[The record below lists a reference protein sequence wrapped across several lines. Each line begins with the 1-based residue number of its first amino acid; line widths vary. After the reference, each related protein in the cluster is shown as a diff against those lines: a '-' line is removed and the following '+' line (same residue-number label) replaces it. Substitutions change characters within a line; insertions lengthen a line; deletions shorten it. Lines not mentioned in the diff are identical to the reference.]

1 MNQALHGNVSIADA
15 DKGGMVF
22 AWREFLNFAALLA
35 MFALLIPVV
44 KLLTTTPKYSTIC
57 VSGETLLPE
66 KNRKIGAI
74 FAGVGTVLLNT
85 LAIYLT
91 NARKTPFTFK
101 TSSFFPL
108 MITAWSPIQFL
119 SWLTIFGLVIAVG
132 YVLITGGYKSILN
145 FAKKNIAVGFVNVLK
160 TLLAAVIYVAVAYGT
175 LELVQYLTEQD
186 YRIWQVSFAT
196 LTADQWQL
204 VFHYAL
210 LALPFM
216 FISSITTNYLSDV
229 TLAGKKPAVDALITV
244 AMAVAGVWLLCG
256 ISIIVDYAALSPGKS
271 ISSFMLT
278 YGAILFLPIM
288 TFVNRKAYQLTKN
301 VWLGTFVS
309 SLILGWTL
317 VCMHGTNGS
326 YVPQTWITNF
336 FG

>member
-1 MNQALHGNVSIADA
+1 M
-15 DKGGMVF
+15 
-22 AWREFLNFAALLA
+22 
-35 MFALLIPVV
+35 
-44 KLLTTTPKYSTIC
+44 
-57 VSGETLLPE
+57 
-66 KNRKIGAI
+66 
-74 FAGVGTVLLNT
+74 
-85 LAIYLT
+85 
-91 NARKTPFTFK
+91 
-101 TSSFFPL
+101 
-108 MITAWSPIQFL
+108 
-119 SWLTIFGLVIAVG
+119 
-132 YVLITGGYKSILN
+132 
-145 FAKKNIAVGFVNVLK
+145 
-160 TLLAAVIYVAVAYGT
+160 
-175 LELVQYLTEQD
+175 
-186 YRIWQVSFAT
+186 
-196 LTADQWQL
+196 
-204 VFHYAL
+204 
-210 LALPFM
+210 
-216 FISSITTNYLSDV
+216 
-229 TLAGKKPAVDALITV
+229 LITV

>member
-1 MNQALHGNVSIADA
+1 M
-15 DKGGMVF
+15 
-22 AWREFLNFAALLA
+22 
-35 MFALLIPVV
+35 
-44 KLLTTTPKYSTIC
+44 
-57 VSGETLLPE
+57 
-66 KNRKIGAI
+66 
-74 FAGVGTVLLNT
+74 
-85 LAIYLT
+85 
-91 NARKTPFTFK
+91 
-101 TSSFFPL
+101 
-108 MITAWSPIQFL
+108 
-119 SWLTIFGLVIAVG
+119 
-132 YVLITGGYKSILN
+132 
-145 FAKKNIAVGFVNVLK
+145 NVLK

-229 TLAGKKPAVDALITV
+229 TLAGKKPAVDVLITV

-256 ISIIVDYAALSPGKS
+256 ISILVDYAALSPGKS

-301 VWLGTFVS
+301 VWLGTFCKQFDSRLDACLHAWNERQLCASDLDYQFLRLNYCTKEVK
-309 SLILGWTL
+309 
-317 VCMHGTNGS
+317 NRKRR
-326 YVPQTWITNF
+326 
-336 FG
+336 

>member
-1 MNQALHGNVSIADA
+1 
-15 DKGGMVF
+15 
-22 AWREFLNFAALLA
+22 
-35 MFALLIPVV
+35 
-44 KLLTTTPKYSTIC
+44 
-57 VSGETLLPE
+57 
-66 KNRKIGAI
+66 
-74 FAGVGTVLLNT
+74 
-85 LAIYLT
+85 
-91 NARKTPFTFK
+91 
-101 TSSFFPL
+101 

-229 TLAGKKPAVDALITV
+229 TLVRRTVRRVRFSMAFASAGSEETESSRKVPTMVLAP
-244 AMAVAGVWLLCG
+244 
-256 ISIIVDYAALSPGKS
+256 ALSSK
-271 ISSFMLT
+271 
-278 YGAILFLPIM
+278 
-288 TFVNRKAYQLTKN
+288 Q
-301 VWLGTFVS
+301 
-309 SLILGWTL
+309 
-317 VCMHGTNGS
+317 
-326 YVPQTWITNF
+326 
-336 FG
+336 